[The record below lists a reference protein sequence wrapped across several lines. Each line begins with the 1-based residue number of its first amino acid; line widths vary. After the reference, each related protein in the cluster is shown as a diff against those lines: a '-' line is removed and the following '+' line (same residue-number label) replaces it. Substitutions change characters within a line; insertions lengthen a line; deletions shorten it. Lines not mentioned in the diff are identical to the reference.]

1 MDVSAD
7 EVKALSFLMTF
18 KCACVDVPF
27 GGGKAAIKI
36 NPKVPGPVSIYST
49 KGAVLVAISPRI
61 FNLIPVPVLVYVF
74 LHRQFFFVTNYQHFY
89 NTYDFETDKFVTL
102 YFHYF
107 IR

>member
-36 NPKVPGPVSIYST
+36 NPKVYLYLYP
-49 KGAVLVAISPRI
+49 AI
-61 FNLIPVPVLVYVF
+61 LYVNTF
-74 LHRQFFFVTNYQHFY
+74 AEICDIFFFTITGIFS
-89 NTYDFETDKFVTL
+89 
-102 YFHYF
+102 
-107 IR
+107 R